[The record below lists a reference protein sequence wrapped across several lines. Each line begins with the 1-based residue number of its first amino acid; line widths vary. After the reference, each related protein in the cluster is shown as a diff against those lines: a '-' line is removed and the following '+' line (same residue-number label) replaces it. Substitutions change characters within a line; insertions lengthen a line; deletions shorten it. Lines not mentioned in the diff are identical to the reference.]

1 MKGYLGDIL
10 KIGIVLAVGFALFGI
25 YKSGVPQMATDMLGR
40 FSNQL
45 KNMVSINPMDMVN
58 IAKSTF
64 FLK

>member
-25 YKSGVPQMATDMLGR
+25 YKSGVPQMATDMISR
-40 FSNQL
+40 FGDKL
-45 KNMVSINPMDMVN
+45 KNMTAINPMDMVN